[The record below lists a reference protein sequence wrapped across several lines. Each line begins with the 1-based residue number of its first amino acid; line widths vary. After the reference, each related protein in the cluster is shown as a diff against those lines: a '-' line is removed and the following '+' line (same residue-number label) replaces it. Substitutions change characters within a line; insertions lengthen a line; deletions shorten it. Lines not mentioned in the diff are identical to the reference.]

1 MSRFEE
7 KTSLTEAPCQCAMRG
22 PKISYVHFDTIAY
35 VLPSPA
41 SKHGLDHSQFKE
53 ALQERREP
61 Y

>member
-1 MSRFEE
+1 
-7 KTSLTEAPCQCAMRG
+7 MRG